1 MPVVKSICNMCSTRC
16 GINVHVENGQIAS
29 VTGMEEH
36 PVHDLCLRSQAIP
49 ELVHSPERIT
59 NPLRKVSGRFEEI
72 SWDEAFDQIAAK
84 LTQIRDQH
92 GPKALLVH
100 VGIPFVA
107 THTQKVIRRFS
118 DLYGTPNYTTGSS
131 FCSLAR
137 TMSYNLTCGGHL
149 CPDYSD
155 DTRCMLI
162 WGMNPEESF
171 PSQANTILGF
181 REKGSKLIVID
192 PRTTSMAKEADYHA
206 QLRPGTDTA
215 LALGLLNV
223 LIAEEL
229 YDKAFVDEWT
239 VGFERLVEQVEKYT
253 PQLVEEITWVP
264 AKTVMKIAETYGTNK
279 PASIALG
286 ISLDH
291 STNGIQASRAVS
303 TLIAVAGNIDIAG
316 GNVFAPG
323 FRQTNLRV
331 EEEITQD
338 KPVGADYPL
347 FTKYTLEQTVT
358 PAIDGILHDEPYPI
372 KALLVVGANPLLT
385 WPNTNKVKR
394 VFAALEFV
402 VLADLFMTDTAKM
415 ADIVLPGTTFLER
428 QDLIDYR
435 NRGFPII
442 VKTNQVIEPIGNSWE
457 DWRIWAQLGRKMG
470 YGEHFPWKE
479 TDELFA
485 HLLKEAGLSLDQIK
499 QKPGG
504 FPYAVA
510 RYQGYLENGFNTPS
524 GKVEIFSEL
533 MKQHG
538 YDPLPTF
545 KEPAESPVSRADLAE
560 KYPLILIAGPRT
572 RVYYHSQYRNLP
584 RLRAELPEP
593 LLEIHPKTANRDGIG
608 DGDMAKVESL
618 RGEIKVKAK
627 LIEDIHPKVVCA
639 QHGWSEANINV
650 LTDDENRDPISAYP
664 GFRSVLC
671 RVTKIQ

>member
-1 MPVVKSICNMCSTRC
+1 
-16 GINVHVENGQIAS
+16 
-29 VTGMEEH
+29 
-36 PVHDLCLRSQAIP
+36 
-49 ELVHSPERIT
+49 
-59 NPLRKVSGRFEEI
+59 
-72 SWDEAFDQIAAK
+72 
-84 LTQIRDQH
+84 
-92 GPKALLVH
+92 
-100 VGIPFVA
+100 
-107 THTQKVIRRFS
+107 
-118 DLYGTPNYTTGSS
+118 
-131 FCSLAR
+131 
-137 TMSYNLTCGGHL
+137 
-149 CPDYSD
+149 
-155 DTRCMLI
+155 MLI

-171 PSQANTILGF
+171 PSQANTIVGL

-331 EEEITQD
+331 EEKITQD

-358 PAIDGILHDEPYPI
+358 PAIDGMLHDEPYPI

-394 VFAALEFV
+394 VFEGLEFV

-415 ADIVLPGTTFLER
+415 ADILLPGTTFLER

-457 DWRIWAQLGRKMG
+457 DWKIWAQLGRKMG

-485 HLLKEAGLSLDQIK
+485 HLLEEAGLSLDQIK
-499 QKPGG
+499 QNPGG
-504 FPYAVA
+504 FPYALQ
-510 RYQGYLENGFNTPS
+510 RYQEYLENGFNTPS

-545 KEPAESPVSRADLAE
+545 KEPAESPVSRADVAG

-584 RLRAELPEP
+584 RLRAEMPEP
-593 LLEIHPKTANRDGIG
+593 LLEIHPETANRDGIG

-650 LTDDENRDPISAYP
+650 LTDDENRDPTSAYP

>member
-1 MPVVKSICNMCSTRC
+1 MPVVNTVCNMCSTRC
-16 GINVHVENGQIAS
+16 GINVRVEEGRI
-29 VTGMEEH
+29 VDVKGMEEH

-49 ELVHSPERIT
+49 ELVHSLDRIT
-59 NPLRKVSGRFEEI
+59 HPLRKVNGRFEEI
-72 SWDEAFDQIAAK
+72 SWNDAFDLIASK
-84 LTQIRDQH
+84 LTQIKKQH
-92 GPKALLVH
+92 GPRALLVH

-107 THTQKVIRRFS
+107 THTQKIIRRFS

-171 PSQANTILGF
+171 PSQANTILGL
-181 REKGSKLIVID
+181 REKGAKLIVID
-192 PRTTSMAKEADYHA
+192 PRSTSMAKEADYHA

-215 LALGLLNV
+215 LALGLINV

-229 YDKAFVDEWT
+229 YDKAFVDAWT
-239 VGFERLVEQVEKYT
+239 IGFDKLVDHVEKYT
-253 PQLVEEITWVP
+253 PETVEEITWVP
-264 AKTVMKIAETYGTNK
+264 AKTIMKIAETYAANK
-279 PASIALG
+279 SASITLG

-291 STNGIQASRAVS
+291 STNGIQASRAIS
-303 TLIAVAGNIDIAG
+303 TLIAVAGNMDIAG
-316 GNVFAPG
+316 GNIFAPG

-331 EEEITQD
+331 EDKIARD

-358 PAIDGILHDEPYPI
+358 PAIDGILCEEPYPI
-372 KALLVVGANPLLT
+372 KALLVVGANPVLA
-385 WPNTNKVKR
+385 WPNTSKVKR
-394 VFAALEFV
+394 VLEELEFV
-402 VLADLFMTDTAKM
+402 VVADLFMTDTAKM
-415 ADIVLPGTTFLER
+415 ADIILPGTTFLER
-428 QDLIDYR
+428 QDLLDYR

-442 VKTNQVIEPIGNSWE
+442 VRTDKAIEPVGNSRE
-457 DWRIWAQLGRKMG
+457 DWKIWAELGRKMG
-470 YGEHFPWKE
+470 YGEYFPWKE

-485 HLLKEAGLSLDQIK
+485 YLLEEAGISLDQMK
-499 QKPGG
+499 QNPGG
-504 FPYAVA
+504 FPYAEQK
-510 RYQGYLENGFNTPS
+510 YQKYLENGFNTPS
-524 GKVEIFSEL
+524 GKVEVSSEL

-545 KEPAESPVSRADLAE
+545 MEPAESPVSRPDLAE

-572 RVYYHSQYRNLP
+572 RFYYHSQYRNLSL
-584 RLRAELPEP
+584 LRKEMPEA
-593 LLEIHPKTANRDGIG
+593 LIEIHPETASRAGIS
-608 DGDMAKVESL
+608 DGDMVKVESL
-618 RGEIKVKAK
+618 RGAMKVKAK
-627 LIEDIHPKVVCA
+627 LTEDIHPKVLCA

-650 LTDDENRDPISAYP
+650 LTDDENRDPTSAYP

-671 RVTKIQ
+671 RVGKTE